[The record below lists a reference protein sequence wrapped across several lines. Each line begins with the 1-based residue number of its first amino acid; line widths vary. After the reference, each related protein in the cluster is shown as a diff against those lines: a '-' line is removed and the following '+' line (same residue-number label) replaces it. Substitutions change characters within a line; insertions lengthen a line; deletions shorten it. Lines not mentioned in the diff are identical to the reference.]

1 MTRSC
6 EGSQMHGSIGVSF
19 KKKVVAGNEE
29 IVILASIAIL
39 SPSLS
44 TNPNATRVERT
55 FILQAFK
62 K

>member
-1 MTRSC
+1 
-6 EGSQMHGSIGVSF
+6 MHGSIGVSF